1 MALFALSHP
10 VAFSQINPH
19 NVEIVRD
26 MWGVPHIFGK
36 SDADVAYGLAWA
48 TCEDDFETL
57 QHLLL
62 AANGRLGEVTGKNGV
77 ILDFMGHI
85 AQVKTKVDELYEG
98 TFSAEYLA
106 YLNAYVDGINKY
118 AETNPSEILRKNLFP
133 IDDKDVLQAN
143 TLTLVLLT
151 SVYVEIQQVF
161 SRSISLFE
169 QNLTY
174 DGNLPDGSNAFAFNK
189 NKTKDGH
196 TYLAINSH
204 QPLEGLFS
212 WYEAHLVSEEGM
224 NILGG
229 TFPGGASAFL
239 GVNEHLGWAATLNH
253 PDLCDVYKLEM
264 HPKNKLMYKFDD
276 GYETLEVVKAKAKV
290 KLGPIRLPITKKFYR
305 SKHGIV
311 LKNKDGY
318 YALRFPANLD
328 IAGSEQ
334 LYKMNKAKSF
344 DEFNEILAEGHFA
357 GTNNVYADG
366 EGNIQ
371 YISLGQFP
379 YRDPNYDWQ
388 SVLPGNTSKTLWE
401 PKFHPFSDL
410 ARYVNPSSGYVF
422 NTNGTP
428 FFATSPEDNI
438 DPLTINK
445 TFGYQDP
452 TKMNN
457 RTIRSRDLI
466 GQYDKV
472 NWEDFKAIKYD
483 QGFNENFE
491 TFNVNNMSLIAAL
504 SVEKYPDLKEA
515 LEVINSWDH
524 TADVDDE
531 NAALIV
537 FTFNELTEVI
547 MSTGMQY
554 ESNSFTEEEYVK
566 ALRSAVKH
574 MKKHFGTLKVKLGD
588 VQKHV
593 RGDIELPMGGAPDV
607 LAAIM
612 SKPHE
617 KGKLKTFVGESFIM
631 LVDFDE
637 SGTPR
642 IETVNA
648 FGASNKPDSPHYT
661 DQMELWTQQKTKSM
675 TLNREEVY
683 KNAEQ
688 IYHPK

>member
-1 MALFALSHP
+1 MALFALSQS
-10 VAFSQINPH
+10 VAFSQINPK

-62 AANGRLGEVTGKNGV
+62 ASNGRLGEVTGKNGV

-85 AQVKTKVDELYEG
+85 AQVKTQVDELYEG
-98 TFSAEYLA
+98 SFSAEYLA
-106 YLNAYVDGINKY
+106 YLQAYVDGINKY
-118 AETNPSEILRKNLFP
+118 AENNPGEILRKNLFP

-169 QNLTY
+169 KNLTY

-264 HPKNKLMYKFDD
+264 HPKKKLMYKFDD
-276 GYETLEVVKAKAKV
+276 GYEKLEVVKAKAKV

-334 LYKMNKAKSF
+334 LYWMNKAKSF

-379 YRDPNYDWQ
+379 YRDPSYDWL

-524 TADVDDE
+524 SADVDDE

-537 FTFNELTEVI
+537 FTFNKLTEII

-593 RGDIELPMGGAPDV
+593 RGDKELPMGGAPDV

-612 SKPHE
+612 SKPH
-617 KGKLKTFVGESFIM
+617 KNGKLKTFVGESFIM

-637 SGTPR
+637 NGTPR

>member
-1 MALFALSHP
+1 MALFALSQS
-10 VAFSQINPH
+10 VAFSQINPK

-62 AANGRLGEVTGKNGV
+62 ASNGRLGEVTGKNGV

-85 AQVKTKVDELYEG
+85 AQVKTQVDELYEG
-98 TFSAEYLA
+98 SFSAEYLA
-106 YLNAYVDGINKY
+106 YLQAYVDGINKY
-118 AETNPSEILRKNLFP
+118 AENNPGEILRKNLFP

-169 QNLTY
+169 KNLTY

-264 HPKNKLMYKFDD
+264 HPKKKLMYKFDD
-276 GYETLEVVKAKAKV
+276 GYEKLEVVKAKAKV

-334 LYKMNKAKSF
+334 LYWMNKAKSF

-379 YRDPNYDWQ
+379 YRDPSYDWL

-524 TADVDDE
+524 SADVDDE

-537 FTFNELTEVI
+537 FTFNELTEII

-593 RGDIELPMGGAPDV
+593 RGDKELPMGGAPDV

-612 SKPHE
+612 SKPH
-617 KGKLKTFVGESFIM
+617 KNGKLKTFVGESFIM

-637 SGTPR
+637 NGTPR

>member
-1 MALFALSHP
+1 MALFALSQS
-10 VAFSQINPH
+10 VAFSQINPK

-62 AANGRLGEVTGKNGV
+62 ASNGRLGEVTGKNGV

-85 AQVKTKVDELYEG
+85 AQVKTQVDELYEG
-98 TFSAEYLA
+98 SFSAEYLA
-106 YLNAYVDGINKY
+106 YLQAYVDGINKY
-118 AETNPSEILRKNLFP
+118 AENNPGEILRKNLFP

-169 QNLTY
+169 KNLTY

-264 HPKNKLMYKFDD
+264 HPKKKLMYKFDD
-276 GYETLEVVKAKAKV
+276 GYEKLEVVKAKAKV

-334 LYKMNKAKSF
+334 LYWMNKAKSF

-379 YRDPNYDWQ
+379 YRDPSYDWL

-524 TADVDDE
+524 SADVDDE

-537 FTFNELTEVI
+537 FTFNNLTEII

-593 RGDIELPMGGAPDV
+593 RGDKELPMGGAPDV

-612 SKPHE
+612 SKPH
-617 KGKLKTFVGESFIM
+617 KNGKLKTFVGESFIM